1 MNSREGDSDRMTRAF
16 WRQPREGGS
25 INRLVFTRDAPLG
38 LVPIGGRST
47 DRPHFAVVVDGDA
60 AAEQAIV
67 DFLGRDRMRGRVA
80 EAVCDFVEEV
90 AKVLA
95 EYGEAQYELVA
106 TADGPPAEGNTE
118 SRRAPRRLELVP
130 PRSLRTVG
138 PFVVQVV
145 PRDNAKTPQFIRVPR
160 KKIFTIRLPRSLG
173 TPWSHR
179 RMLRRLDNVERS
191 SRRFVTMTEPTAF
204 PKGYD
209 HDASQRATESA
220 VVRLTRRWGVLPF
233 LEPKNMTGY
242 FVIAGAVCHRRAQAI
257 LRDHIVQTL
266 NALLRIEGL
275 AEIRLEG
282 LPSVTDIEHTLKEL
296 AAGGIDLK
304 QASES
309 TRI

>member
-1 MNSREGDSDRMTRAF
+1 MNGRGGGSDRTTRAF

-38 LVPIGGRST
+38 LVPIGGGST
-47 DRPHFAVVVDGDA
+47 ARPHFAVVIEGDA

-67 DFLGRDRMRGRVA
+67 EFLGRDRIRGRIA
-80 EAVCDFVEEV
+80 EAVCDFIEEV

-106 TADGPPAEGNTE
+106 TADVAPVEGDTE
-118 SRRAPRRLELVP
+118 SRRAPRHLGLVP
-130 PRSLRTVG
+130 PRSLHAVG
-138 PFVVQVV
+138 PLVVQVV
-145 PRDNAKTPQFIRVPR
+145 PRDNAKTPQFIRVPGN
-160 KKIFTIRLPRSLG
+160 KILTIRLPRSLG
-173 TPWSHR
+173 TPRAHR

-191 SRRFVTMTEPTAF
+191 SRRFVTMTEPTAI

-209 HDASQRATESA
+209 HDASQRASESA

-257 LRDHIVQTL
+257 LRDHIVETL

-282 LPSVTDIEHTLKEL
+282 LPSVKDIEHTLMEL
-296 AAGGIDLK
+296 AAGRIDLK